1 LAAFTAAFSSSSATF
16 ACSALTIASFSAL
29 SAAAADSASDASVS
43 LLNKHDVSQIAKK
56 NVEIKIDSLGA

>member
-1 LAAFTAAFSSSSATF
+1 
-16 ACSALTIASFSAL
+16 LTIASFSAL

-43 LLNKHDVSQIAKK
+43 LSNKHDVSQIAKK